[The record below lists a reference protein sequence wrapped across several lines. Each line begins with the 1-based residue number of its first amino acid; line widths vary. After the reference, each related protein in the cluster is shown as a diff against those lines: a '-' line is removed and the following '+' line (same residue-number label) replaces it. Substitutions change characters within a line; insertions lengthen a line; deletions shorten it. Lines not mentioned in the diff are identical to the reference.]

1 MWDIMP
7 ISLLEKLISILIAQI
22 QLNIFIFSFNLA
34 LTEIEHGVGHFA
46 DGRGGGEGLHALF
59 VVERGE

>member
-1 MWDIMP
+1 MGDIMP

-22 QLNIFIFSFNLA
+22 QLNIFIFSFHLA

-46 DGRGGGEGLHALF
+46 NGGGGSERLYALF